1 MVILSSVLSP
11 STNDERVLCFFPFH
25 LRRRGERLTNRVF
38 HFDQIDKLLKLASA
52 SERAT
57 ADKADEDEDP
67 LRFAPNPG
75 ALVSKTGEEEEGGDG
90 IYRPPKMLPTSMD
103 YETGG
108 RDAKELRRNKEQ
120 RRRASRSQLI
130 KVRRASF
137 DAHVKNFVL
146 RLFAPRVSFREIVRG
161 FLITWRKLNVPN
173 LGQGAICFPS
183 VNIQSRAG
191 YSLRFRLFST
201 CVSLSLSFPIDFI
214 LTLFF
219 TRAGTRPRG
228 WRSAGRDWTRRRR
241 FGAERVRQ
249 ARNGSHGGSRSRRRR
264 FVYARTAFQARAT
277 TPKGVDEKCQL
288 ARRRRRLWRRRRRS
302 RRTHGGV
309 GQGLSQAPSRRHR
322 RGWIQGDGSQR
333 HFRRTRCADARHARG
348 EYFFAVVSLFVFS
361 SSCLHHIEASGVFF
375 P

>member
-1 MVILSSVLSP
+1 
-11 STNDERVLCFFPFH
+11 
-25 LRRRGERLTNRVF
+25 
-38 HFDQIDKLLKLASA
+38 
-52 SERAT
+52 
-57 ADKADEDEDP
+57 
-67 LRFAPNPG
+67 
-75 ALVSKTGEEEEGGDG
+75 
-90 IYRPPKMLPTSMD
+90 MLPTSMD

-137 DAHVKNFVL
+137 DAHVKNLV

-191 YSLRFRLFST
+191 YSLRFRLFLT
-201 CVSLSLSFPIDFI
+201 FVSLSLSFPIDFI

-249 ARNGSHGGSRSRRRR
+249 ARNGSYGGSRSRRRR
-264 FVYARTAFQARAT
+264 FVYARTAFQARAK

-309 GQGLSQAPSRRHR
+309 GQGISQAPSRRHR

>member
-1 MVILSSVLSP
+1 M
-11 STNDERVLCFFPFH
+11 
-25 LRRRGERLTNRVF
+25 
-38 HFDQIDKLLKLASA
+38 KLASA

-137 DAHVKNFVL
+137 DAHVKNLV

-191 YSLRFRLFST
+191 YFLFF
-201 CVSLSLSFPIDFI
+201 CLFFDFCFSLSLFPD
-214 LTLFF
+214 
-219 TRAGTRPRG
+219 
-228 WRSAGRDWTRRRR
+228 
-241 FGAERVRQ
+241 
-249 ARNGSHGGSRSRRRR
+249 
-264 FVYARTAFQARAT
+264 
-277 TPKGVDEKCQL
+277 
-288 ARRRRRLWRRRRRS
+288 
-302 RRTHGGV
+302 
-309 GQGLSQAPSRRHR
+309 
-322 RGWIQGDGSQR
+322 
-333 HFRRTRCADARHARG
+333 
-348 EYFFAVVSLFVFS
+348 
-361 SSCLHHIEASGVFF
+361 
-375 P
+375 